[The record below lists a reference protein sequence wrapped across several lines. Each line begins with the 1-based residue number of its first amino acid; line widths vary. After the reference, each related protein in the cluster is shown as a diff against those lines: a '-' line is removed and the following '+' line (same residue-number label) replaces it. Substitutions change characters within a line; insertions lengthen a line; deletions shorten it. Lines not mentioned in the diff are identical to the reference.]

1 MNNTRKTIHV
11 VRALV
16 KISSALTD
24 MDNVLYD
31 ENLKYNLKK
40 DLPVFQ
46 KKLENLIKDPSVT
59 LFSADSEVLTH
70 LISIFD
76 DFSDT
81 VFIKNQYITS
91 TNLFLAKL
99 TSACNDL
106 DKINIADAHYIK
118 TLISFIKRFLNK
130 KYLKQF
136 SEWEDSEGNTF
147 HSIIKKLEE
156 LTEKHVITK

>member
-1 MNNTRKTIHV
+1 M
-11 VRALV
+11 
-16 KISSALTD
+16 
-24 MDNVLYD
+24 
-31 ENLKYNLKK
+31 
-40 DLPVFQ
+40 
-46 KKLENLIKDPSVT
+46 
-59 LFSADSEVLTH
+59 FSADSEVLTH

-106 DKINIADAHYIK
+106 DKIKIADAHYIK
-118 TLISFIKRFLNK
+118 TLISFIKSFLNK

-147 HSIIKKLEE
+147 YSIIKKLEE